1 MYAYKVEKLA
11 ELEKLSKQGLIDL
24 FYGDESHVSSEGYVP
39 YGWQFPDEK
48 VAILVEKGH
57 KINIFGLISRDNH
70 CHWAITQQN
79 INSQFIIEQLDELS
93 LKIKKETFVV
103 LDNASIHHSKIFQAQ
118 LLVWQQRG
126 LFIFSLPTYSPHLN
140 ISDRRCGRNNVEK
153 IKSRM
158 DYTRRLSRKR

>member
-93 LKIKKETFVV
+93 LKI
-103 LDNASIHHSKIFQAQ
+103 
-118 LLVWQQRG
+118 
-126 LFIFSLPTYSPHLN
+126 
-140 ISDRRCGRNNVEK
+140 
-153 IKSRM
+153 
-158 DYTRRLSRKR
+158 